1 MELLNVKDLTLSF
14 CENGERQQVVE
25 HVSFGVQQGE
35 ILGIV
40 GESGSGKSMVVHCI
54 MGLRKRDQVIDS
66 GSVTFDGKELFSLT
80 AEEMRGLQGQD
91 MSIVFQEPMTTLNP
105 VMKIGPQ
112 VEESL
117 FIHQKELSAAE
128 RKARAIRAMKDVEL
142 PNAEELYNSYP
153 HELSGGMRQ
162 RVMIASAIIC
172 NPKLLICDEPTTALD
187 VTIQAQILDL
197 INELKEKLGT
207 SVMMITHDLGVI
219 AEVADDVM
227 VMYAGKV
234 VEYGS
239 ADDIFESPK
248 HPYTVGLMNC
258 IPKLT
263 DEDHTHL
270 AVIKGMVPSF
280 DQMPKGCA
288 FCPRCAEARDIC
300 RERMPEL
307 TEVDGQKVRCFKYS
321 KEWED
326 AR

>member
-91 MSIVFQEPMTTLNP
+91 MSIVFQEPMTSLNP

-142 PNAEELYNSYP
+142 PNAEELYHCYP

-172 NPKLLICDEPTTALD
+172 NPKLLIADEATTALD

-197 INELKEKLGT
+197 MRKIKKELNMSILL
-207 SVMMITHDLGVI
+207 ITHDLGV
-219 AEVADDVM
+219 VA
-227 VMYAGKV
+227 GN
-234 VEYGS
+234 G
-239 ADDIFESPK
+239 
-248 HPYTVGLMNC
+248 
-258 IPKLT
+258 
-263 DEDHTHL
+263 
-270 AVIKGMVPSF
+270 
-280 DQMPKGCA
+280 
-288 FCPRCAEARDIC
+288 
-300 RERMPEL
+300 
-307 TEVDGQKVRCFKYS
+307 
-321 KEWED
+321 
-326 AR
+326 

>member
-80 AEEMRGLQGQD
+80 AEGLQGQD
-91 MSIVFQEPMTTLNP
+91 MSIVFQEPMTSLNP

-172 NPKLLICDEPTTALD
+172 NPKLLIADEATTALD
-187 VTIQAQILDL
+187 VTIQAQIIRLL
-197 INELKEKLGT
+197 KRLNETTGMTILFISHNLRVVKEICSRAIVMKDGRIVEEGT
-207 SVMMITHDLGVI
+207 I
-219 AEVADDVM
+219 AE
-227 VMYAGKV
+227 
-234 VEYGS
+234 
-239 ADDIFESPK
+239 IFRAPK
-248 HPYTVGLMNC
+248 EDYTKNLIAA
-258 IPKLT
+258 IPTRK
-263 DEDHTHL
+263 
-270 AVIKGMVPSF
+270 KRRNS
-280 DQMPKGCA
+280 
-288 FCPRCAEARDIC
+288 
-300 RERMPEL
+300 
-307 TEVDGQKVRCFKYS
+307 
-321 KEWED
+321 
-326 AR
+326 

>member
-91 MSIVFQEPMTTLNP
+91 MSIVFQEPMTSLNP

-128 RKARAIRAMKDVEL
+128 RKAKAIRAMKDVEL
-142 PNAEELYNSYP
+142 PNAEELYHCYP

-172 NPKLLICDEPTTALD
+172 NPKLLIADEATTALD
-187 VTIQAQILDL
+187 VTIQAQIIRLLKRLNETTGMTILFISHNLRVVKEICSRAIVMKDGRIVEEGTIEEIFRAPKEDYTKNL
-197 INELKEKLGT
+197 I
-207 SVMMITHDLGVI
+207 
-219 AEVADDVM
+219 AA
-227 VMYAGKV
+227 
-234 VEYGS
+234 
-239 ADDIFESPK
+239 
-248 HPYTVGLMNC
+248 
-258 IPKLT
+258 IPTRKKRR
-263 DEDHTHL
+263 
-270 AVIKGMVPSF
+270 IS
-280 DQMPKGCA
+280 
-288 FCPRCAEARDIC
+288 
-300 RERMPEL
+300 
-307 TEVDGQKVRCFKYS
+307 
-321 KEWED
+321 
-326 AR
+326 